1 MKKAV
6 KKVLIS
12 IAIVVL
18 VLIVL
23 GGLSLAMAFS
33 GLKETTALEIG
44 TVDLNQIPDGSYTG
58 SYTNFRWNTTV
69 KVTVTDHQI
78 TAIEPV
84 KIQSGRKNLAREL
97 TEDILQQ
104 QTADVDVVSGATAS
118 SHAYLKAVE
127 NALIEGTEG

>member
-1 MKKAV
+1 MRKAV

-12 IAIVVL
+12 IAIVIL

-23 GGLSLAMAFS
+23 GGLSLAMAFA
-33 GLKETTALEIG
+33 GLEETTNLEIG
-44 TVDLNQIPDGSYTG
+44 TVDLAQIPDGSYTG

-78 TAIEPV
+78 TAIESV
-84 KIQSGRKNLAREL
+84 KIQSGRKDLAREL

-127 NALIEGTEG
+127 NALIEGAEG

>member
-1 MKKAV
+1 MKKIL
-6 KKVLIS
+6 KWF
-12 IAIVVL
+12 AIVLL

-23 GGLSLAMAFS
+23 SGIMIATAFI

-44 TVDLNQIPDGSYTG
+44 SVDLTRIPDGSYTG
-58 SYTNFRWNTTV
+58 SYTNSRWSTTV
-69 KVTVTDHQI
+69 RVTVQDHQI
-78 TAIEPV
+78 TNIDPM
-84 KIQSGRKNLAREL
+84 KIQSGRQTLNAKL
-97 TEDILQQ
+97 TEAILQE

>member
-1 MKKAV
+1 MRKAV

-23 GGLSLAMAFS
+23 GGLSLAMAFA
-33 GLKETTALEIG
+33 GLEETTNLEIG
-44 TVDLNQIPDGSYTG
+44 TVDLAQIPDGSYTG

-78 TAIEPV
+78 TAIESV
-84 KIQSGRKNLAREL
+84 KIQSGRKDLAREL

-104 QTADVDVVSGATAS
+104 QTAVVDVVSGATAS
-118 SHAYLKAVE
+118 SHAYQKAVE
-127 NALIEGTEG
+127 NALIEGAEG

>member
-1 MKKAV
+1 MRKAV

-23 GGLSLAMAFS
+23 VGLTLAMAFA
-33 GLKETTALEIG
+33 GLEETTNLEIG
-44 TVDLNQIPDGSYTG
+44 TVDLAQIPDGSYTG

-127 NALIEGTEG
+127 NALIEGAEG

>member
-12 IAIVVL
+12 IAIIIL

-23 GGLSLAMAFS
+23 IGITAVMAFA
-33 GLKETTALEIG
+33 GLEETTNLEIS
-44 TVDLNQIPDGSYTG
+44 TVDLAQIPDG

-84 KIQSGRKNLAREL
+84 KIQSGRKDLAREL

>member
-1 MKKAV
+1 MRKAV

-23 GGLSLAMAFS
+23 GGLSLAMAFA
-33 GLKETTALEIG
+33 GLEETTNLEIG
-44 TVDLNQIPDGSYTG
+44 TVDLAQIPDGSYTG

-78 TAIEPV
+78 TAIESV
-84 KIQSGRKNLAREL
+84 KIQSGRKDLAREL

>member
-1 MKKAV
+1 
-6 KKVLIS
+6 
-12 IAIVVL
+12 
-18 VLIVL
+18 
-23 GGLSLAMAFS
+23 MAFA
-33 GLKETTALEIG
+33 GLKKTTALEIS
-44 TVDLNQIPDGSYTG
+44 TVDLTQIPDGSYTG

-84 KIQSGRKNLAREL
+84 KIQSGRKDLAREL
-97 TEDILQQ
+97 TEDILKQ

>member
-1 MKKAV
+1 MRKAV

-23 GGLSLAMAFS
+23 GGLSLAMAFA
-33 GLKETTALEIG
+33 GLEETTNLEIG
-44 TVDLNQIPDGSYTG
+44 TVDLAQIPDGSYTG

-78 TAIEPV
+78 TAIESV
-84 KIQSGRKNLAREL
+84 KIQSGRKDLAREL

-127 NALIEGTEG
+127 NALIEGAEG